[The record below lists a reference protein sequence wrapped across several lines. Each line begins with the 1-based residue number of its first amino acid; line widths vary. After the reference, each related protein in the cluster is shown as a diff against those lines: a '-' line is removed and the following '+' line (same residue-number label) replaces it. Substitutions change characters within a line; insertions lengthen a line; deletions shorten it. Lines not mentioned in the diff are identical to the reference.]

1 MLKICADIGGTKTIV
16 GVIDQD
22 LSVIDS
28 QKFETDVDHPEAEFT
43 KIINIANEFSKKY
56 NNVAQSTLNIAMP
69 GPCDYTEGLFLNPP
83 NLQKYVGFN
92 AGDFIKAQS
101 AFQPHFVNDTDA
113 AILAEYQYLNS
124 DVEDVIYLTIST
136 GIGMAY

>member
-1 MLKICADIGGTKTIV
+1 MLKICADIVDMKTNV
-16 GVIDQD
+16 WCIDKD
-22 LSVIDS
+22 LSLIDS
-28 QKFETDVDHPEAEFT
+28 QKFETYIDHPETEFT

-101 AFQPHFVNDTDA
+101 A
-113 AILAEYQYLNS
+113 
-124 DVEDVIYLTIST
+124 
-136 GIGMAY
+136 